1 MTGCNKS
8 FHSLVFVLTQ
18 LHVGQWSSL
27 PFCLP
32 SLIAQ
37 WSIRIF
43 HFYPLYVI
51 VKLAF
56 YVTENY
62 SKYVI
67 NFCLSLDFCLKTY
80 DYMWLLN
87 SLWDPSHVCSHCYH
101 CFGCHEKW
109 CKKKKYFSE
118 VICTCSYSSCVY
130 LMMMFKGS
138 NGKVCKMMTSHFRT
152 LMALAGCAKSKKW
165 TI

>member
-1 MTGCNKS
+1 MNNSDGPLYNQTWQTNDWLQQK
-8 FHSLVFVLTQ
+8 VFVLTQ

-80 DYMWLLN
+80 DYMQLIVRT
-87 SLWDPSHVCSHCYH
+87 DPLIPSGIHHMFAVIAITVLDVM
-101 CFGCHEKW
+101 KNDV
-109 CKKKKYFSE
+109 KKKSIFLKLFAH
-118 VICTCSYSSCVY
+118 VLTAAVY
-130 LMMMFKGS
+130 IS
-138 NGKVCKMMTSHFRT
+138 
-152 LMALAGCAKSKKW
+152 
-165 TI
+165 